1 MSVLKKL
8 AGDTATYGV
17 STMLARLLNYLLVF
31 IYASFDPSLMA
42 VQVQLYAYA
51 GFLFV
56 IYTFGMET
64 SFFRFAREEEDKQ
77 QYYNLILSA
86 VMAVSVLISA
96 LVIVFADPIARFIE
110 YPEEGTLVR
119 WMGIIMATDGIVS
132 IPFARLRL
140 ERKAKKFVRIRITN
154 ILINIGLN
162 VFFLIVCRNIYEGE
176 YLPALRPWVAQI
188 YNPNAPATYIVLANL
203 IANLTFFWF
212 LRQELQKFR
221 FVWAWKIF
229 RPVWVYALPIML
241 MNIAGVANLLFDR
254 MFLQY
259 LLPEGFYP
267 GQTTRDAI
275 GIYGQAMKLSIFM
288 NLAITAFKY
297 AAEPFFFTKAEDKN
311 APEVFADVMKWFI
324 IVCVLMGVA
333 ICLNL
338 NVLADI
344 FLSLKIYHE
353 GLPVV
358 PWLLLGFLF
367 LGIYYNLA
375 TWFKLTDKTQYGT
388 YLTLTGASITALL
401 NYLLVPRMGYL
412 GCALAFASSSVVMTT
427 LCYLFGQKFY
437 PVPYKVG
444 SALGYVLFGAVIVYL
459 AGLLPRYDFW
469 IELAG
474 GIMASAIFA
483 AIILFIERNTLPSRF
498 RRYLGS
504 SKIHNS

>member
-31 IYASFDPSLMA
+31 IYTQFDPSLMA
-42 VQVQLYAYA
+42 VQVQLYTYA
-51 GFLFV
+51 GFFFV

-64 SFFRFAREEEDKQ
+64 SFFRFARKEEDKRE
-77 QYYNLILSA
+77 YYNLILSA
-86 VMAVSVLISA
+86 VLVVSVFISA
-96 LVIVFADPIARFIE
+96 FIIVFAEPVARLIE
-110 YPEEGTLVR
+110 YPEEATLVQ
-119 WMGIIMATDGIVS
+119 WMAVIMATDGIMA

-140 ERKAKKFVRIRITN
+140 ERKAKKFVRVRITN
-154 ILINIGLN
+154 ILLNIGLN
-162 VFFLIVCRNIYEGE
+162 VFFLVFCRSIYEGE
-176 YLPALRPWVAQI
+176 YLSALRPLVAQI
-188 YNPNAPATYIVLANL
+188 YFPDIPAAYIVIANL

-212 LRQELQKFR
+212 LRQELRDFR
-221 FVWAWKIF
+221 FVWNWKIF
-229 RPVWVYALPIML
+229 RPVWVYALPIMV
-241 MNIAGVANLLFDR
+241 MNIAGVTNLLFDR

-259 LLPEGFYP
+259 LLPNGFYP
-267 GQTTRDAI
+267 GRTTRDAI

-288 NLAITAFKY
+288 NLAIQAFKY
-297 AAEPFFFTKAEDKN
+297 AAEPFFFSKAEDKN

-324 IVCVLMGVA
+324 ILCVLIGVG

-344 FLSLKIYHE
+344 FLRRKVYHE

-388 YLTLTGASITALL
+388 YLTVTGASVTALL
-401 NYLLVPRMGYL
+401 NFLLVPEMGYL
-412 GCALAFASSSVVMTT
+412 GCALAFAASSVVMTT

-444 SALGYVLFGAVIVYL
+444 SALGYVLFGGIIVYL
-459 AGLLPRYDFW
+459 AGLLPRYNFW
-469 IELAG
+469 IELG
-474 GIMASAIFA
+474 EGILALMVFA
-483 AIILFIERNTLPSRF
+483 TVILLIERDTLPPRF
-498 RRYLGS
+498 RRYLG
-504 SKIHNS
+504 KD